1 MLLFS
6 PLSGLHGAFLRASFL
21 ALMCFCLLNRSRAG
35 EAAKGAAGETSIQ
48 IDAAA
53 QGVAV
58 NPSMYGIFFEEINH
72 AGDGGLYAEL
82 VQNRDFEAHNG
93 PAGGRFG
100 GNHLVTPKGWVERVW
115 FNTDVHAW
123 TLVAEG
129 SAKGSIRLADT
140 SPLNA
145 ENPHS
150 MRLVARQLGDRLGV
164 ANAGYWGMNFRQGA
178 LYDLSFYART
188 EGNETCDLTVTLESP
203 IGHKTYARA
212 VIAGVGGP
220 WKKYQCTLQPDQ
232 ADPKGRL
239 VISVSRPGTIWFDV
253 VSLFPRDTYKNRPNG
268 LRPDLVK
275 MLADLKPGFIR
286 FPGGCI
292 VEGIMLSNRFQWKH
306 SIGDIAR
313 RQGTFDLWGYYN
325 TFGLGFHE
333 YLQLCEDL
341 RADAMYVIN
350 AGLSCQYRREE
361 TVSDPG
367 KLQALVDD
375 SLDALEYAMGPT
387 SSRWGSLRAQ
397 NGHPE
402 PFVIKYVEI
411 GNENWGA
418 QYHKNYRVFLDAIKG
433 KYPNIITIAD
443 SQNMGGAA
451 IEMADD
457 HYYNNPGFFFD
468 HVNHYDKTDRK
479 GPKIYVGEYAVNRGV
494 GRGNLMGAL
503 AEAAFLIG
511 LERNADLV
519 RICSYAPLFVNVN
532 DRSWPVNL
540 IEFDTARVVGRTSY
554 HVEKL
559 FSSNRPDE
567 VLKTTVPGQA
577 GTPDI
582 YALAGIDRDKKEVV
596 LKAVNRAGEPRPV
609 KILATGLEEIGPTA
623 RVTTL
628 GHQDPTAENTLDDPE
643 VVVPVE
649 SRITGVA
656 QQFSLTLPAY
666 SLTILR
672 FPGQPKR

>member
-1 MLLFS
+1 MARS
-6 PLSGLHGAFLRASFL
+6 LRTSFL
-21 ALMCFCLLNRSRAG
+21 ALACLCLLDRAG
-35 EAAKGAAGETSIQ
+35 AGEVARAAGETSIQ

-53 QGVAV
+53 PRVAV

-93 PAGGRFG
+93 PAGGHFR

-188 EGNETCDLTVTLESP
+188 EGSETFDLTVTLESP

-212 VIAGVGGP
+212 VISSVGGP

-350 AGLSCQYRREE
+350 AGLSCQFRREE

-418 QYHKNYRVFLDAIKG
+418 QYHKNYRVFLDAIKA
-433 KYPNIITIAD
+433 KYPNVITIAD

-457 HYYNNPGFFFD
+457 HYYNNPDFFFD
-468 HVNHYDKTDRK
+468 HVNQYDKTDRK

-559 FSSNRPDE
+559 FALNRPDE
-567 VLKTTVPGQA
+567 VLKTTVEGQT
-577 GTPDI
+577 GKPDVF
-582 YALAGIDRDKKEVV
+582 ALAGIDRDKKEVV

-609 KILATGLEEIGPTA
+609 KILATGLAEIGPTA

-672 FPGQPKR
+672 FPGRPAG

>member
-1 MLLFS
+1 
-6 PLSGLHGAFLRASFL
+6 
-21 ALMCFCLLNRSRAG
+21 
-35 EAAKGAAGETSIQ
+35 
-48 IDAAA
+48 
-53 QGVAV
+53 
-58 NPSMYGIFFEEINH
+58 
-72 AGDGGLYAEL
+72 
-82 VQNRDFEAHNG
+82 
-93 PAGGRFG
+93 
-100 GNHLVTPKGWVERVW
+100 
-115 FNTDVHAW
+115 
-123 TLVAEG
+123 
-129 SAKGSIRLADT
+129 
-140 SPLNA
+140 
-145 ENPHS
+145 
-150 MRLVARQLGDRLGV
+150 
-164 ANAGYWGMNFRQGA
+164 
-178 LYDLSFYART
+178 
-188 EGNETCDLTVTLESP
+188 
-203 IGHKTYARA
+203 
-212 VIAGVGGP
+212 
-220 WKKYQCTLQPDQ
+220 
-232 ADPKGRL
+232 
-239 VISVSRPGTIWFDV
+239 
-253 VSLFPRDTYKNRPNG
+253 
-268 LRPDLVK
+268 

-350 AGLSCQYRREE
+350 AGLSCQFRREE
-361 TVSDPG
+361 TISDPA

-433 KYPNIITIAD
+433 KYPNVITIAD
-443 SQNMGGAA
+443 SQKMGGAPIA
-451 IEMADD
+451 MADD
-457 HYYNNPGFFFD
+457 HYYNNHGFFFD
-468 HVNHYDKTDRK
+468 HVNQYDKTDRK

-503 AEAAFLIG
+503 AEAAFLMG

-554 HVEKL
+554 QVEKL
-559 FSSNRPDE
+559 FALNRPDE
-567 VLKTTVPGQA
+567 VLKTTVEGQT
-577 GTPDI
+577 GKPDV

-596 LKAVNRAGEPRPV
+596 LKAVNRAGEPRLV
-609 KILATGLEEIGPTA
+609 KILATGFQEIGPTA
-623 RVTTL
+623 RMTTL

-656 QQFSLTLPAY
+656 QQFRLTLPPY

-672 FPGQPKR
+672 FPGRPAH